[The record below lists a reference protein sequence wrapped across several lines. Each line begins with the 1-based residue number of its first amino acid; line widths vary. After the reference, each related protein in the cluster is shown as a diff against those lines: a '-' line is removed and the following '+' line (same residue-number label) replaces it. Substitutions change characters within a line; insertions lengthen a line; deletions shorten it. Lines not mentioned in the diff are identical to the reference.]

1 MSCSI
6 AAILVRWARAAGGP
20 CGRYPLVV
28 PLTLVKLLLTP
39 FFIGGMSLIAR
50 RWGPAVA
57 GFLVA
62 LPLTSGPVV
71 IFVALE
77 HGSAFGQ
84 EVGLAVLS
92 GGFGLCAYAI
102 AYARASAVA
111 GALASSLVATTAFVV
126 AGLLVTALDPTSLP
140 LVVVGVG
147 LAMAAAIA
155 LVEAPPEVVRPGRPP
170 RWDLPARVLVGTALI
185 VGLTTLAPALGARLS
200 GLVATYPV
208 YVTTLTVFAHRQAG
222 AGAALALLRGLV
234 LGLYGWLG
242 FFTIALATMPVIG
255 ILPAAACAVVGA
267 LAIQA
272 VSLRL
277 LGGSITAGV
286 REAVVSETVP

>member
-1 MSCSI
+1 M
-6 AAILVRWARAAGGP
+6 
-20 CGRYPLVV
+20 
-28 PLTLVKLLLTP
+28 KLLLTP

-71 IFVALE
+71 VFVALE
-77 HGSAFGQ
+77 HGIPFGQ
-84 EVGLAVLS
+84 EVGLAVLT

-102 AYARASAVA
+102 VYARASSRL
-111 GALASSLVATTAFVV
+111 GALGSGVIATLAFIA
-126 AGLLVTALDPTSLP
+126 AGLIVDVLDPTSLP
-140 LVVVGVG
+140 LVAIGVGV
-147 LAMAAAIA
+147 AMALAIA
-155 LVEAPPEVVRPGRPP
+155 LVPAASDVPAGGRPP
-170 RWDLPARVLVGTALI
+170 AWDLPARVVVGTALI

-200 GLVATYPV
+200 GLAATYPV

-222 AGAALALLRGLV
+222 SGAAVALLRGLV

-242 FFTIALATMPVIG
+242 FFTIVLSLMPVIG
-255 ILPAAACAVVGA
+255 VLPAAACAVAGA
-267 LAIQA
+267 LLIQG

-277 LGGSITAGV
+277 LGGSISAGV
-286 REAVVSETVP
+286 RQAVVSETVP

>member
-1 MSCSI
+1 MKGSI
-6 AAILVRWARAAGGP
+6 APILVRPQRPPTGP
-20 CGRYPLVV
+20 GGRYALAV
-28 PLTLVKLLLTP
+28 PLTLVKFLLTP
-39 FFIGGMSLIAR
+39 FFIGGMSLVAR
-50 RWGPAVA
+50 RWGPAIA

-77 HGSAFGQ
+77 HGIDFGR

-102 AYARASAVA
+102 AYARASATL
-111 GALASSLVATTAFVV
+111 GAFASSLVATAAFVG
-126 AGLLVTALDPTSLP
+126 AGLAVAIVDPTSLL
-140 LVVVGVG
+140 LVVIGVG

-155 LVEAPPEVVRPGRPP
+155 LVPAAPEVARPGRPP
-170 RWDLPARVLVGTALI
+170 SWDLPARVLVGTALI

-200 GLVATYPV
+200 GLAATYPV
-208 YVTTLTVFAHRQAG
+208 YVTTLAVFAHRQAG
-222 AGAALALLRGLV
+222 PGAAVALLRGLV

-242 FFTIALATMPVIG
+242 FFTIALTAMPAFG
-255 ILPAAACAVVGA
+255 ILPAAAFAVVGA

>member
-1 MSCSI
+1 MGL
-6 AAILVRWARAAGGP
+6 ALA
-20 CGRYPLVV
+20 
-28 PLTLVKLLLTP
+28 KLLLTP

-50 RWGPAVA
+50 RWGPAIA

-77 HGSAFGQ
+77 HGIDFGH

-102 AYARASAVA
+102 TYARASASA
-111 GALASSLVATTAFVV
+111 GALASGAAATAAFVG
-126 AGLLVTALDPTSLP
+126 AGLLVAVVDPTSLAA
-140 LVVVGVG
+140 VVLGVG
-147 LAMAAAIA
+147 AAMAVAIA
-155 LVEAPPEVVRPGRPP
+155 LVPAAPEVARAGRPP
-170 RWDLPARVLVGTALI
+170 RWDLPARILVGTALV

-200 GLVATYPV
+200 GLAATYPV

-222 AGAALALLRGLV
+222 PGAAVALLRGLV

-242 FFTIALATMPVIG
+242 FFTIALVAMPAIG

-277 LGGSITAGV
+277 FGRSITASV
-286 REAVVSETVP
+286 REAVVGETVP

>member
-1 MSCSI
+1 M
-6 AAILVRWARAAGGP
+6 
-20 CGRYPLVV
+20 

-71 IFVALE
+71 VFVALE
-77 HGSAFGQ
+77 QGIPFGQ
-84 EVGLAVLS
+84 EVGLAVLT

-102 AYARASAVA
+102 TYAQASAAVGPFASSAVA
-111 GALASSLVATTAFVV
+111 TAAFVT
-126 AGLLVTALDPTSLP
+126 AGVIIDILDPASLP
-140 LVVVGVG
+140 LVVIGVAV
-147 LAMAAAIA
+147 AMAVAIA
-155 LVEAPPEVVRPGRPP
+155 LVPAAPDVGRGGRPP

-200 GLVATYPV
+200 GLAATYPV

-222 AGAALALLRGLV
+222 PGAAVALLRGLV

-242 FFTIALATMPVIG
+242 FFTIVLTAMPLIG
-255 ILPAAACAVVGA
+255 ILPAAACAVGGA
-267 LAIQA
+267 LVIQG
-272 VSLRL
+272 VLLRL

-286 REAVVSETVP
+286 RQAVVNETVP

>member
-1 MSCSI
+1 M
-6 AAILVRWARAAGGP
+6 LVRSARPSAGRHR
-20 CGRYPLVV
+20 RYALPV

-39 FFIGGMSLIAR
+39 FFIGGMSLVAR

-71 IFVALE
+71 VFVALE
-77 HGSAFGQ
+77 HGIPFGR

-102 AYARASAVA
+102 AYARAAAVA
-111 GALASSLVATTAFVV
+111 GPFVSSTIATAAFVI
-126 AGLLVTALDPTSLP
+126 AGLVVNGLDPTSLP

-147 LAMAAAIA
+147 AAMAIAIVTVPAA
-155 LVEAPPEVVRPGRPP
+155 PEVGRGGRVPT
-170 RWDLPARVLVGTALI
+170 WDLPARIVVGTTLV
-185 VGLTTLAPALGARLS
+185 VGLTALAPTLGARLS
-200 GLVATYPV
+200 GLAATYPV

-222 AGAALALLRGLV
+222 SGAAVALLRGLV

-242 FFTIALATMPVIG
+242 FFTVILVAMPLVG
-255 ILPAAACAVVGA
+255 VLPAAACAVAGA

-286 REAVVSETVP
+286 REAVVGETVP

>member
-1 MSCSI
+1 M
-6 AAILVRWARAAGGP
+6 
-20 CGRYPLVV
+20 
-28 PLTLVKLLLTP
+28 PLTVVKLLLTP

-71 IFVALE
+71 VFVALE
-77 HGSAFGQ
+77 HGIAFGE
-84 EVGLAVLS
+84 EVGLAVLT

-102 AYARASAVA
+102 VYARASARF
-111 GALASSLVATTAFVV
+111 GALGSGIIATTAFIA
-126 AGLLVTALDPTSLP
+126 AGLVVDVLDPTSLP

-147 LAMAAAIA
+147 LAMAAAI
-155 LVEAPPEVVRPGRPP
+155 VFVPTAPDVAAGGRPP
-170 RWDLPARVLVGTALI
+170 AWDLPARVVVGTALI
-185 VGLTTLAPALGARLS
+185 VGLTTRAPALGARLS
-200 GLVATYPV
+200 GLAATYPV

-222 AGAALALLRGLV
+222 PGAAVALLRGLV

-242 FFTIALATMPVIG
+242 FFTIVLTAMPLVG
-255 ILPAAACAVVGA
+255 ILPGAACAVAGA
-267 LAIQA
+267 LAIQG

-277 LGGSITAGV
+277 LGGSISAGV

>member
-1 MSCSI
+1 M
-6 AAILVRWARAAGGP
+6 
-20 CGRYPLVV
+20 

-39 FFIGGMSLIAR
+39 VFIGGMSLVAR

-71 IFVALE
+71 VFVALE
-77 HGSAFGQ
+77 HGIPFGE
-84 EVGLAVLS
+84 EVGVAVLT
-92 GGFGLCAYAI
+92 GGFGLCAYAV
-102 AYARASAVA
+102 AYALASATV
-111 GALASSLVATTAFVV
+111 GALASCTLATLAFVAGGVAVAVLDLTALPVVV
-126 AGLLVTALDPTSLP
+126 AGVAI
-140 LVVVGVG
+140 
-147 LAMAAAIA
+147 AMALAIRFVPAAPD
-155 LVEAPPEVVRPGRPP
+155 VGPGRRPP
-170 RWDLPARVLVGTALI
+170 SWDLTARVIVGTVLV

-200 GLVATYPV
+200 GLAATYPV
-208 YVTTLTVFAHRQAG
+208 YVSTLTVFAHREAG
-222 AGAALALLRGLV
+222 PGAAVALLRGLV

-242 FFTIALATMPVIG
+242 FFTIVLTTMPRIG
-255 ILPAAACAVVGA
+255 ILPAAACAVAGA

>member
-6 AAILVRWARAAGGP
+6 AAILVRRPRPSAGS
-20 CGRYPLVV
+20 CGRYALAV

-39 FFIGGMSLIAR
+39 FFIGGMSLVAR

-77 HGSAFGQ
+77 HGIDFGR

-102 AYARASAVA
+102 AYARASTAV
-111 GALASSLVATTAFVV
+111 GAFASGLVATVAFIV
-126 AGLLVTALDPTSLP
+126 AGVLVAVLDPTSLP

-155 LVEAPPEVVRPGRPP
+155 LVPAAPEVARPGRPP
-170 RWDLPARVLVGTALI
+170 SWDLPARVLVGTALI

-200 GLVATYPV
+200 GLAATYPV

-222 AGAALALLRGLV
+222 PGAAVALLRGLV

-242 FFTIALATMPVIG
+242 FFTIALTAMPAIG
-255 ILPAAACAVVGA
+255 VLPAAACAVVGA
-267 LAIQA
+267 LAIQGF
-272 VSLRL
+272 SLRL